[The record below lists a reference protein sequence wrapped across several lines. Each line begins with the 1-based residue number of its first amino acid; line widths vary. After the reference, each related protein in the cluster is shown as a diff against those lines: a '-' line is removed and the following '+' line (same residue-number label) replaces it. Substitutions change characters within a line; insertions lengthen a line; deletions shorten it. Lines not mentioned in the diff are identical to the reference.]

1 MTIDHSNHTNL
12 ETELLS
18 QSESSSVI
26 WALHRATL
34 SLYSDLS
41 LDGVL
46 QRITSAAREL
56 VNARYAALG
65 IPDARGGLETF
76 IAQGMSDEEIKRIPH
91 KPEGKGLLG
100 EMIRMG
106 VSIRIPEIG
115 RHPKASGFPRGHP
128 MMHSFLGVPITAYG
142 RFLGQ
147 IYLTEK
153 LDAPAF
159 TEQDQR
165 LIEMLAAHAA
175 AAIENARLYRQVINS
190 ESELSQ
196 RNEELELMNSLGT
209 AVSSAIELDRLLEI
223 MLERVMELFEA
234 QAGEIFLQDASS
246 GVFRMA
252 VHRGEAEQA
261 FWEIDR
267 FRRGEGFV
275 GRVVESGKPM
285 WTDNLAQEPRF
296 LRRSVVE
303 HGFNTLVSVPL
314 TARGRVNGV
323 LSLAFHEKRPFAQR
337 ELGLLEAVGS
347 GVGIAAENARLY
359 RQARRLAVLEERER
373 IGMDLHDGIIQSIY
387 AVGLTLDYIRLLVG
401 ESPAQAADRLGQSI
415 DGLNAII
422 RDIRAYILDLRPTRL
437 QAGDLA
443 ASFDRLVREFK
454 GDSLVEVDLRIDDDA
469 VAKLDREAGETLFH
483 IAQEALANV
492 AKHAHATKVWISLIS
507 DSQGISLQVIDN
519 GKGFDIQRTPSALGH
534 GMVNMAERASGIGC
548 DYEVLSSPGEGT
560 TITVHLP
567 GEPDPDQVS
576 AGEGVPPTTREES
589 P

>member
-1 MTIDHSNHTNL
+1 MSIDHSNVTNL
-12 ETELLS
+12 KTELLS
-18 QSESSSVI
+18 ETGSDSAI

-65 IPDARGGLETF
+65 IPDDQGGLETF

-115 RHPKASGFPRGHP
+115 QHPRASGFPPGHP
-128 MMHSFLGVPITAYG
+128 EMHSFLGVPIAAYG
-142 RFLGQ
+142 RVLGQ
-147 IYLTEK
+147 IYLTDK

-175 AAIENARLYRQVINS
+175 AAIENARLYRQVITS

-209 AVSSAIELDRLLEI
+209 AVSSAMELDRLLEI

-234 QAGEIFLQDASS
+234 QAGEIFLQDVTS
-246 GVFRMA
+246 GVFQMA

-275 GRVVESGKPM
+275 GKVAETGKPM

-303 HGFNTLVSVPL
+303 QGFNSMVSVPL

-323 LSLAFHEKRPFAQR
+323 LSLAFREKRPFAQR

-401 ESPAQAADRLGQSI
+401 EAPAQAADRLALAI

-422 RDIRAYILDLRPTRL
+422 RDIRAYILDLQPTRL

-443 ASFDRLVREFK
+443 ESFERLVREFK
-454 GDSLVEVDLRIDDDA
+454 RDSLVEADLRIDEGA
-469 VAKLDREAGETLFH
+469 VAKLDHEAGETLFH
-483 IAQEALANV
+483 IVQEALANV
-492 AKHAHATKVWISLIS
+492 AKHAHATRVWISLIS
-507 DSQGISLQVIDN
+507 DGQGISLQVIDN
-519 GKGFDIQRTPSALGH
+519 GRGFDIQRTPSALGH
-534 GMVNMAERASGIGC
+534 GMVNMAERASGIGGE
-548 DYEVLSSPGEGT
+548 YEVLSSPGEGT

-567 GEPDPDQVS
+567 GDPDPDHADVHKD
-576 AGEGVPPTTREES
+576 GLPTSREETS
-589 P
+589 